1 MACWRI
7 CIAVLGVVL
16 VLAGRASAQ
25 SGFALPS
32 LPPIP
37 GEWTVTIG
45 AGGEFAPAFE
55 GSRHY
60 LLTPQADF
68 AIRRVGTV
76 RAFSSPRDGA
86 GISLIDIGG
95 FHLGPVGKLK
105 AERNAS
111 DFAELRGLG
120 DVMWTLELG
129 IFAEFWAFNWLRTRA
144 EVRQGVFGGH
154 DGLVADLSADVVTRP
169 FDRITLSAGP
179 RFSLAD
185 TRATAPFFGIN
196 AAQAAASG
204 LPVFDARGGAHSAG
218 VGAQVVYQLTP
229 QWELNAF
236 VEYDRLLGSAEASP
250 IVAQRG
256 SRDQLVVGFGASYS
270 FDIKLW

>member
-7 CIAVLGVVL
+7 CIAVLGTVL
-16 VLAGRASAQ
+16 ALAGRASAQ

-45 AGGEFAPAFE
+45 AGGELAPGFE

-60 LLTPQADF
+60 SLTPQAQF
-68 AIRRVGTV
+68 GIRRVGTV

-129 IFAEFWAFNWLRTRA
+129 IFAELWAFNWLRTRA
-144 EVRQGVFGGH
+144 EVRQGIIGGH
-154 DGLVADLSADVVTRP
+154 DGLVAELSADVVIRP

-185 TRATAPFFGIN
+185 TGATAPYFGIN
-196 AAQAAASG
+196 SAQAAASG
-204 LPVFDARGGAHSAG
+204 LPVFDARGGAHSVG
-218 VGAQVVYQLTP
+218 MGAQVVYQLTP
-229 QWELNAF
+229 QWQLNAF
-236 VEYDRLLGSAEASP
+236 VEYDRLLGSAAASP

-256 SRDQLVVGFGASYS
+256 SRDQLIVGFGASYS

>member
-1 MACWRI
+1 MAYWRI
-7 CIAVLGVVL
+7 CIAALGMAL
-16 VLAGRASAQ
+16 ALAGRASAQ
-25 SGFALPS
+25 SAFALPP

-37 GEWTVTIG
+37 GEWTVTVG
-45 AGGEFAPAFE
+45 AAAELAPAFE
-55 GSRHY
+55 GSKRY
-60 LLTPQADF
+60 VLSPQPKF

-76 RAFSSPRDGA
+76 RPFSSPRDNP

-95 FHLGPVGKLK
+95 FHIGPVGKLK

-129 IFAEFWAFNWLRTRA
+129 IFAELWAFDWLRTRA
-144 EVRQGVFGGH
+144 EVRQGIGGH
-154 DGLVADLSADVVTRP
+154 DGLVADLSADMVTRP
-169 FDRITLSAGP
+169 FDRLTLSAGP

-196 AAQAAASG
+196 SAQAAASG
-204 LPVFDARGGAHSAG
+204 LPVFNARGGAHAVG
-218 VGAQVVYQLTP
+218 MGAQVLYQLTP

-236 VEYDRLLGSAEASP
+236 VEYDRLLGSAAASP
-250 IVAQRG
+250 LVVQRG
-256 SRDQLVVGFGASYS
+256 SRDQLVVGFGATYS